1 MTDEVDFAIRLCQLV
16 RFLEARQAQVFVE
29 SVDANPAQ
37 IRAAYLDMQAAI
49 ASKRRELQLDATSC
63 VDLAL
68 YNPKFRDW
76 LAQLD
81 KALEHTAAVRLH

>member
-1 MTDEVDFAIRLCQLV
+1 MTDEVDFAMRLCQLV
-16 RFLEARQAQVFVE
+16 RFIEACQSRLFME
-29 SVDANPAQ
+29 SVSTGPAQ

-63 VDLAL
+63 VEHAL
-68 YNPKFRDW
+68 YNPKIRDW

-81 KALEHTAAVRLH
+81 KALQHAASVRLH